1 MKSKR
6 LFYRIMSMLL
16 ACVMALGSTCLVTT
30 AASAAGETLTL
41 RQQKLAVL
49 DDLYFSPT
57 GIGGDTHIYDFDVT
71 WSTTPS
77 AGGAGLAS
85 ATKHITFSVKVNGTN
100 PASGFNPRDVVIEG
114 GNPYNVK
121 VKEARA
127 LEQRVVLDL
136 IPDNEIEQYLT
147 NGMKADLDN
156 DAVTVAAFR
165 DKWAKYFQ
173 ETFKVT
179 LRSVT
184 SQEYGTKWSIP
195 TENMSLTSNV
205 FLLGD
210 ADYDLITKT
219 AASGATLNAINISHP
234 HKTYD
239 SFLQEWQ
246 GLDYYTLNMGGVGT
260 AGSNDLKA
268 DVSYAGGP
276 SSEYDVKQVN
286 TGISTMFSLFTQ
298 SAIFADIGED
308 GKYLYPADDSK
319 FKKDPVLEAMTS
331 WDGFLPYK
339 AEIKGVNKIM
349 EAYGKQATS
358 VMISGQSCPT
368 YSSLHPCSNLMT
380 VTTLDAAKA
389 FAEGYNSGKVTNKDK
404 IFVVDSC
411 PGLFYNVVNN
421 RGNYGT
427 DPKEVEQLVKNVTA
441 SYDAGSGTFT
451 INYELRSTNN
461 SVNFFYMP
469 VELNGKTVTSPFM
482 PDVIQNFPSLQHIYG
497 EWQHAPGMAGGY
509 DKQNVQHD
517 VSYSISV
524 MEFPKDLGQTLGE
537 NGGVFYGC
545 YFRGTPDDSKEY
557 RGPGDISVDDKPD
570 RQWYANLPVDTYHAT
585 DNTGGKYN
593 ASIRA
598 PQGIDGD
605 LQMGYNVKAPYDN
618 GGEGAEHM
626 LYYAVSDSK
635 FATVHKQG
643 DASTPKIT
651 WTGLAMWAENGSPY
665 VSMSLSSTEWGDGKP
680 IPTDPTVITIEKNV
694 LQGTTPA
701 WYEGADGLSYFEI
714 AYQTD
719 KRPTAIKLNG
729 TEIPAGAAKWAPD
742 SGSSGAVFDGEAAT
756 DPRPIEGNICAD
768 GKFVIALMPGDKIT
782 LEFVSDEEIVCSIK
796 EIVRG
801 GHDRA
806 VSVNA
811 TNMFESDLSTAYPG
825 QLIKD
830 PTGDPTTEA
839 YFKAG
844 NVLKGASIT
853 YTNSRG
859 AIDGPAHVI
868 IDYNLNG
875 KVATV
880 ADTTA
885 QITSS
890 QMVDCGAHEVGET
903 INVKPV
909 FYVGGSPEDL
919 VAGQTYDVPIGNGT
933 LHCTYKG
940 LWTEAEGGTEITDGK
955 FTIPRPGL
963 SVLYAHWELSVDSI
977 PIPIPGSSS
986 ASVHQVIFHDN
997 YDGGGMTTVLWGK
1010 ITLDLCCTGPA
1021 VIDFGEP
1028 DATVNSR
1035 PGWYLYGWCGG
1046 PTPGTPTDS
1055 MLTIY
1060 KYEQPGYGWAEHS
1073 VELRDAI
1080 RAWFERNEWPDRFN
1094 VYAIWTPHPTY
1105 FDANGGYF
1113 ESGEDVYYNV
1123 SVAKDGEGR
1132 TTKYGGFVKSDGK
1145 TPYHGFFPSSV
1156 YKLPQIDQVPVRE
1169 GYEFTGWYCDKDCSV
1184 PMTEDANG
1192 IMPNKTYYAGWRA
1205 QKVTVSYFDTR
1216 EGMGHIGTQEYNY
1229 DDLLKLLSEPDAGNS
1244 PSQPDTSGQHF
1255 VHWGDKDG
1263 GSVTT
1268 TGTAL
1273 NVETLGDRLV
1283 KHVSTVMDA
1292 NGVVSDLVYWT
1303 LDLYTQW
1310 SEKTATYFANVVFND
1325 LENNDGCRPT
1335 EVVLGIV
1342 SSVTN
1347 KEAGEIVIPVSA
1359 DGTSASGEL
1368 GGLPITNVDASVEKV
1383 TYRMYLKRYTD
1394 INHDVHIIQDTTAQ
1408 SGSFEV
1414 PTTSWGSTT
1423 PLASYS
1429 YALDNV
1435 NHGDTYAAYNGTLYL
1450 NHSLITT
1457 ESDIRFTI
1465 SWADSSNQDGERPSA
1480 VKLVLL
1486 ANGSPNL
1493 DDIAQNKEYVSVVSV
1508 NEGMCEVSA
1517 DGNAWTYTFKDF
1529 QKYTNT
1535 TKPGT
1540 AIDYTV
1546 VVLNDDVDYLNFSTP
1561 YTMNGYTA
1569 HYLTGSQSTGDHAGV
1584 VLHRPLNRVDKT
1596 VNIHWSDE
1604 LNRDGYRAES
1614 VTVNLY
1620 AYGFNRQTESWE
1632 KWFVDSV
1639 EMTGGMTADTWAHT
1653 FRDLYERNGGKDIVY
1668 MAEVSSDLNAH
1679 VPEGINQYGWTASEL
1694 DITISQE
1701 HTVGDVV
1708 ARVRWDDTGNNDNL
1722 RPSSVMLELYA
1733 DGKPLTDYGWSEED
1747 WRVVLSGDM
1756 TADEWTYVYHNI
1768 PEYAPGD
1775 TGKKLVYSLKVVEA
1789 KPGDLYGEYEERGV
1803 LGEGH
1808 TFTRYTA
1815 SYPKSGT
1822 AEFTETFED
1831 STQPVVRLTH
1841 EINQIEVPVKITWMD
1856 SNNRDAMR
1864 PSYVTLA
1871 LTAYQ
1876 WNDETYKWEYVETA
1890 TQTVKA
1896 DGANTMTADEWTAS
1910 FGLHDMYHDGV
1921 KIIYHLA
1928 VVSDLNEF
1936 IPEGS
1941 FEYGWVETAHGNQV
1955 DAVPEV
1961 TVSQNVNIT
1970 SVTST
1975 VFWDDSNNQD
1985 NIRPKNIILQL
1996 YAHAPGQTPEAVS
2009 GEAYRVNL
2017 SGDPTADNW
2026 TYTFSGMPKYAAGQS
2041 GIELIYTV
2049 RAIEA
2054 EGEPLY
2060 GYYIITANGGE
2071 EEVLRY
2077 EASYLHEDREAGT
2090 TENTLDA
2097 DLSDRAYVKLSHVCE
2112 TKTMNFSVNWHDDD
2126 DRDAMRMSSV
2136 SVDLYKTVGS
2146 GEPKYLR
2153 TLVITAGDNGTWTYK
2168 VTGLPGYEGGQ
2179 PVKYTIEIPEDVRA
2193 QLAAGGYTATTED
2206 NIVHLY
2212 HTPETGEIRTRL
2224 YWSDEDDND
2233 GYRTDSVVAA
2243 LYANGT
2249 PTGRTAD
2256 LNEENNWSA
2265 AWTGLN
2271 AHYNQGAEHGLD
2283 VVYSVVIEAPEGYAV
2298 AYNPVDTTIERNETL
2313 YIQVSHAKDTAEV
2326 PVKVFWNDAGD
2337 TDRKRPENITV
2348 QLIVDGK
2355 PTDNTLTLSG
2365 SGDVWTGKFENMPVY
2380 GGDGER
2386 IYYSLKVY
2394 DGTASTGGYSVMTA
2408 GTTLYLSYKPVRSAM
2423 YVSFQF
2429 SDGNNTDG
2437 RRPTGLYLQLM
2448 ANGEAVDDSE
2458 YKHTVSFDTNV
2469 DGYLW
2474 NFGDL
2479 PVYSKT
2485 GEKIAYNVAV
2495 TFADELGGSDYG
2507 VWTSSDVKLSESGDA
2522 AKNQVIVKL
2531 TRAVDETELTGH
2543 VYWFDCNDVEG
2554 NRPDALNIVVTDA
2567 YSGANVNYRLDA
2579 GKGTVTKAQGGEVVG
2594 SVDGPE

>member
-1 MKSKR
+1 MASCGDTRKEMMFDEQGKEPLSSQARCRPPCGQAQVLNLWIKEVLHVKSKR

-16 ACVMALGSTCLVTT
+16 ACVMALGSTGLVTT
-30 AASAAGETLTL
+30 AAEAAAAQTSKEA
-41 RQQKLAVL
+41 KLATIDEL
-49 DDLYFSPT
+49 NFQRAPSEGDSPT
-57 GIGGDTHIYDFDVT
+57 YEIKVSLSVVGGGTAGPVT
-71 WSTTPS
+71 FTVKIPDGADSRTAELIN
-77 AGGAGLAS
+77 AG
-85 ATKHITFSVKVNGTN
+85 
-100 PASGFNPRDVVIEG
+100 
-114 GNPYNVK
+114 NVK
-121 VKEARA
+121 WKPDPVEVEPRVIFYDCFDEATIMGLLSYSPYESAVKNA
-127 LEQRVVLDL
+127 L
-136 IPDNEIEQYLT
+136 
-147 NGMKADLDN
+147 N
-156 DAVTVAAFR
+156 DPNIDATTFKR
-165 DKWAKYFQ
+165 DYAKYFQ
-173 ETFKVT
+173 KNITVT
-179 LRSVT
+179 LKSLDSRDYNEAWKS
-184 SQEYGTKWSIP
+184 G
-195 TENMSLTSNV
+195 NMSLTSNV
-205 FLLGD
+205 YAFGADSYD
-210 ADYDLITKT
+210 ARTVQS
-219 AASGATLNAINISHP
+219 SGANLSQLNIVHNTLVTNMADPNNVQVKETFS
-234 HKTYD
+234 KT
-239 SFLQEWQ
+239 
-246 GLDYYTLNMGGVGT
+246 
-260 AGSNDLKA
+260 
-268 DVSYAGGP
+268 P
-276 SSEYDVKQVN
+276 SSAYTNLVN
-286 TGISTMFSLFTQ
+286 PKESTMATLFTQ
-298 SAIFADIGED
+298 SCIFAYRGED
-308 GKYLYPADDSK
+308 GSDSTYLYPFKDSD
-319 FKKDPVLEAMTS
+319 FKPSKYFS
-331 WDGFLPYK
+331 SFDGWLPY
-339 AEIKGVNKIM
+339 
-349 EAYGKQATS
+349 QATFTGLKKAYAS
-358 VMISGQSCPT
+358 VYGEAT
-368 YSSLHPCSNLMT
+368 ASNLLT
-380 VTTLDAAKA
+380 STTKEAAKA
-389 FAEGYNSGKVTNKDK
+389 FVEAYNSGKLTNEGKY
-404 IFVVDSC
+404 FAVDSY
-411 PGLFYNVVNN
+411 PGLFYEIVNN
-421 RGNYGT
+421 KGSYGK
-427 DPKEVEQLVKNVTA
+427 DEGEAADLVKDVTA
-441 SYDAGSGTFT
+441 RYDAGSDRF
-451 INYELRSTNN
+451 IIDYKLRSTNN
-461 SVNFFYMP
+461 SVYFRYIP
-469 VELNGKTVTSPFM
+469 VQLNGNTVTSPLKENM
-482 PDVIQNFPSLQHIYG
+482 YGTLDRANIHDDVTCSVSIMDFPSG
-497 EWQHAPGMAGGY
+497 VGNA
-509 DKQNVQHD
+509 
-517 VSYSISV
+517 
-524 MEFPKDLGQTLGE
+524 LGP
-537 NGGVFYGC
+537 NGGVIYGAGYRGNAETDSEKAVYNQNSDTW
-545 YFRGTPDDSKEY
+545 YFVNDKAGSASGHGQPMSNTYDQQLYFNITAPKGMEEAGAGNPYYAPAGDGKTVFDTIHTPD
-557 RGPGDISVDDKPD
+557 
-570 RQWYANLPVDTYHAT
+570 
-585 DNTGGKYN
+585 GG
-593 ASIRA
+593 
-598 PQGIDGD
+598 Q
-605 LQMGYNVKAPYDN
+605 
-618 GGEGAEHM
+618 
-626 LYYAVSDSK
+626 
-635 FATVHKQG
+635 
-643 DASTPKIT
+643 TPKIT
-651 WTGLAMWAENGSPY
+651 WTGKMMWSTNGAPD
-665 VSMSLSSTEWGDGKP
+665 VSVSLFSTEWGDGTTIVPEKNP
-680 IPTDPTVITIEKNV
+680 VITIEKNV

-729 TEIPAGAAKWAPD
+729 TEIPAGAAKWAPKD
-742 SGSSGAVFDGEAAT
+742 GGISPGKDSGAVFDGEAST
-756 DPRPIEGNICAD
+756 DPRPIEGNVCLD
-768 GKFVIALMPGDKIT
+768 SKFVIALMPGDKIE
-782 LEFVSDEEIVCSIK
+782 LEYTSDEEIVCSIK

-806 VSVNA
+806 VYVSA

-825 QLIKD
+825 QTIKD
-830 PTGDPTTEA
+830 PTGDATTEA
-839 YFKAG
+839 YFKTG
-844 NVLKGASIT
+844 KDVEHDGASII

-919 VAGQTYDVPIGNGT
+919 VAGKTYDVPIGNGT

-963 SVLYAHWELSVDSI
+963 SVLYAHWELSVD
-977 PIPIPGSSS
+977 GGGGGGGGGGNSS

-997 YDGGGMTTVLWGK
+997 YDGGGTTTVLWGK

-1145 TPYHGFFPSSV
+1145 TPYHGFFLSSV

-1184 PMTEDANG
+1184 PMTVDANG
-1192 IMPNKTYYAGWRA
+1192 VMPNKTYYAGWRA

-1283 KHVSTVMDA
+1283 KHVSTVTDA

-1394 INHDVHIIQDTTAQ
+1394 INNDVHIIQDTTAQ

-1465 SWADSSNQDGERPSA
+1465 TWADSSNQDGERPSA

-1486 ANGSPNL
+1486 ANGQANL
-1493 DDIAQNKEYVSVVSV
+1493 NDIAKNKEYISVVSV

-1596 VNIHWSDE
+1596 VTIHWSDE
-1604 LNRDGYRAES
+1604 FNRDGFRSES
-1614 VTVNLY
+1614 VTVNLF

-1639 EMTGGMTADTWAHT
+1639 EMTGSMTADTWTHT
-1653 FRDLYERNGGKDIVY
+1653 FTDLYERNGGKDIVY

-1679 VPEGINQYGWTASEL
+1679 VPEGVNQYGWTASEL

-1708 ARVRWDDTGNNDNL
+1708 ARVRWDDRNNNDSL
-1722 RPSSVMLELYA
+1722 RPSSVILELYA

-1775 TGKKLVYSLKVVEA
+1775 TGKKLVYSLKVAEA

-1841 EINQIEVPVKITWMD
+1841 ELNQIEVPVKITWRD
-1856 SNNRDAMR
+1856 SLNQDAMR
-1864 PSYVTLA
+1864 PEYVTLA

-1896 DGANTMTADEWTAS
+1896 DDVNTMTADEWTAS
-1910 FGLHDMYHDGV
+1910 FGMHNMYHDGV

-1928 VVSDLNEF
+1928 VVSDLNEYL
-1936 IPEGS
+1936 PEGS
-1941 FEYGWVETAHGNQV
+1941 YEYGWVETAHGNQV

-1961 TVSQNVNIT
+1961 TISQNVNIVSRT
-1970 SVTST
+1970 AT
-1975 VFWDDSNNQD
+1975 VAWDDSGNQD

-2041 GIELIYTV
+2041 GVELIYTV

-2097 DLSDRAYVKLSHVCE
+2097 DLSDRAYVKLSHICE

-2146 GEPKYLR
+2146 GEPKYLK

-2179 PVKYTIEIPEDVRA
+2179 PVKYTVEIPEDVRA

-2212 HTPETGEIRTRL
+2212 HTPETGEIRTQL

-2233 GYRTDSVVAA
+2233 GYRTDSVIAA

-2256 LNEENNWSA
+2256 LNEGNGWAA
-2265 AWTGLN
+2265 AWTDLN
-2271 AHYNQGAEHGLD
+2271 VHYNQGAEHGLD
-2283 VVYSVVIEAPEGYAV
+2283 IVYSVVIETPDGYTV
-2298 AYNPVDTTIERNETL
+2298 AYNPADTTIEKNETL
-2313 YIQVSHAKDTAEV
+2313 QIQLSHVKDTAEV
-2326 PVKVFWNDAGD
+2326 PVKVFWNDASD
-2337 TDRKRPENITV
+2337 TDRKRPQNITV
-2348 QLIVDGK
+2348 QLIADGR
-2355 PTDNTLTLSG
+2355 PTNNTLTLDAGNAGESEN
-2365 SGDVWTGKFENMPVY
+2365 VWAGKFENMPVY
-2380 GGDGER
+2380 GGDGEE

-2394 DGTASTGGYSVMTA
+2394 DETTSTGGYSVMTA
-2408 GTTLYLSYKPVRSAM
+2408 GTTLYLSYKPVKSSM

-2437 RRPTGLYLQLM
+2437 RRPTGLYLQLT
-2448 ANGEAVDDSE
+2448 ANGVPVDDSE

-2469 DGYLW
+2469 DGYFQ
-2474 NFGDL
+2474 NFGEL
-2479 PVYSKT
+2479 PVYAADNT
-2485 GEKIAYNVAV
+2485 KICYNVEV
-2495 TFADELGGSDYG
+2495 SFAPELGATDYD
-2507 VWTSSDVKLSESGDA
+2507 VWTSKDVKLSESSNA
-2522 AKNQVIVKL
+2522 ATNQIIVKL